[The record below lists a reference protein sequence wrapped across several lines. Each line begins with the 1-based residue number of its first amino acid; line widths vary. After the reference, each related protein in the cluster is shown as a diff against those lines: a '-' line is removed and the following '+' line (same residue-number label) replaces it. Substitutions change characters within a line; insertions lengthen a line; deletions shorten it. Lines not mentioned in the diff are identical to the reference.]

1 MTPPRRKWTIILVPP
16 DPGARTHRLTVGAR
30 AAKTVVTVTL
40 AALAAAGIWSGAN
53 ARSVVVTADALA
65 TAQGMV
71 ISLHDSV
78 HALRTQVITET
89 AQLDSAPEMIMPVA
103 GQVTSRFTRS
113 RLHPLLQIFRPH
125 KGVDLSAP
133 AGSEIVAPAPG
144 TVSFV
149 GWKLGDGLT
158 IELSHNGGI
167 TTLYGHCR
175 SAQVRVGQKVHVGE
189 AIGTVGASGLATAPH
204 VHFEVMLRG
213 TPIDPLKYLN
223 ASHDSVTAIAEKL
236 RGQDK

>member
-1 MTPPRRKWTIILVPP
+1 MHRLSI
-16 DPGARTHRLTVGAR
+16 GARTAKSVGSLSFVAL
-30 AAKTVVTVTL
+30 VV
-40 AALAAAGIWSGAN
+40 GSIWSVAN
-53 ARSVVVTADALA
+53 ARTVAVSADELA
-65 TAQGMV
+65 TAQSMV

-78 HALRTQVITET
+78 HVLRGRVIRET
-89 AQLDSAPEMIMPVA
+89 AQLDSAPEMIMPVS
-103 GQVTSRFTRS
+103 GPVTSRFSRS

-133 AGSEIVAPAPG
+133 AGSQIVAPAPG

-158 IELSHNGGI
+158 IELAHNGGI
-167 TTLYGHCR
+167 TTLYGHCK
-175 SAQVRVGQKVHVGE
+175 SSLVHVGE
-189 AIGTVGASGLATAPH
+189 RVHVGQAIGLVGASGLATAPH

-213 TPIDPLKYLN
+213 TPIDPLKYLE
-223 ASHDSVTAIAEKL
+223 ASHDSVTAVAEKL